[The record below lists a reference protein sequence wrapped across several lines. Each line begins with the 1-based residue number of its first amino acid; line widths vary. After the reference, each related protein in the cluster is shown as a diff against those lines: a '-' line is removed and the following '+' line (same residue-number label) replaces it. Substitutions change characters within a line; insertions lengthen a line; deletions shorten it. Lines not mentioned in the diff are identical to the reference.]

1 MVSVSA
7 DVMVLIGLAAIAAF
21 LGILALRVYN
31 HLISAFFYLTIGVM
45 VALLPQHGYDLAI
58 RGLVGVL
65 ALAAVF
71 GIALAN
77 RYVHKE
83 YAILWI
89 IASIGLLGALLL
101 AFDLDYAIF
110 LVVGG
115 IAVTG
120 AILAMEAREIMHAV
134 YYLGTTFIAVAAIY
148 LLLAAE
154 YLMVVQLL
162 IYVGAVTI
170 LMSFAI
176 MLTRRTI
183 RELSD

>member
-7 DVMVLIGLAAIAAF
+7 DVMFLIGLAAIAAF

-31 HLISAFFYLTIGVM
+31 HLISAFFYMIIGLM
-45 VALLPQHGYDLAI
+45 IALLPQYGYLQAI

-71 GIALAN
+71 GVALAN
-77 RYVHKE
+77 RYIHKE
-83 YAILWI
+83 YAAMW
-89 IASIGLLGALLL
+89 IASTIGLLVALLL
-101 AFDLDYAIF
+101 AFDIDFALF
-110 LVVGG
+110 LIISG
-115 IAVTG
+115 IAVMG
-120 AILAMEAREIMHAV
+120 AILAVEAREIMHAV
-134 YYLGTTFIAVAAIY
+134 YYLGMTFIALAAVY
-148 LLLAAE
+148 LVLAAE

-183 RELSD
+183 RETSG